1 MLKLEKLLLIFTNP
15 KRFSKGLVRYF
26 NWFVLENLV
35 RITSFMIFNM
45 YHRRVHTAR
54 VDLNSSQQIE
64 FQQSLGLATFFTFN
78 AVQT

>member
-35 RITSFMIFNM
+35 RITSFMMFNICPQ
-45 YHRRVHTAR
+45 YLYLIYGKALFSKNERW
-54 VDLNSSQQIE
+54 E
-64 FQQSLGLATFFTFN
+64 KKK
-78 AVQT
+78 